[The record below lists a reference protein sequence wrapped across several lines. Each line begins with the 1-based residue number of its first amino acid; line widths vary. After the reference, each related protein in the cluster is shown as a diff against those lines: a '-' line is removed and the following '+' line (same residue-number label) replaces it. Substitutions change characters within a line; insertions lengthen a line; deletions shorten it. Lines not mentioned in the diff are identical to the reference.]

1 MGSPYVGNRPLGML
15 DAQGEL
21 IQDSFDYESFL
32 GEYSGTNL
40 IYSGYARPGSLTS
53 AGVCQISKQTYD
65 GNGNVTAVQWPQVN
79 GIASADYQFIWD
91 NRATYTYS

>member
-40 IYSGYARPGSLTS
+40 IY
-53 AGVCQISKQTYD
+53 
-65 GNGNVTAVQWPQVN
+65 
-79 GIASADYQFIWD
+79 
-91 NRATYTYS
+91 

>member
-53 AGVCQISKQTYD
+53 AGVWQISKQTYD